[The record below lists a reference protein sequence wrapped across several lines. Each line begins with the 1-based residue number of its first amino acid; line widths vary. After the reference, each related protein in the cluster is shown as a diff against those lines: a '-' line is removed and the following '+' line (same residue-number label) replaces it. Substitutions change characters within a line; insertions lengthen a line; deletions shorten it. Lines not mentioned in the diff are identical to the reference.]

1 VNPYVRYKQQTTPA
15 WTRIDMLLALFDGGI
30 ERCEKGLAALE
41 RQDSRTAK
49 HFLVK
54 ARLIVLGLASGVVPD
69 GDPVTTTMLRLYE
82 YAQHALGQGSAEDV
96 RGALNVLRI
105 LREGFQKI
113 RTEAVDLERRGLIPP
128 INSTST
134 VQSLA

>member
-1 VNPYVRYKQQTTPA
+1 MNPYTLYQQQPVPS

-30 ERCEKGLAALE
+30 ARCEQALAAME
-41 RQDSRTAK
+41 RQDRRTARNL
-49 HFLVK
+49 LVK

-69 GDPVTTTMLRLYE
+69 GDRVTTTLLQLYE
-82 YAQHALGQGSAEDV
+82 YAQHALGQGSVEDV

-113 RTEAVDLERRGLIPP
+113 RDEAVDLERRGLIPP
-128 INSTST
+128 ISSTAT
-134 VQSLA
+134 LQTLA